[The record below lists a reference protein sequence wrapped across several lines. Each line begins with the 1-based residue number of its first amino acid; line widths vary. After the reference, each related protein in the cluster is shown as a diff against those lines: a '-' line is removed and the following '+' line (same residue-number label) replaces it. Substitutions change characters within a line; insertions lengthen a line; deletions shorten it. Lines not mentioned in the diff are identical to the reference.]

1 MRSCRASQWRWWKG
15 PACHCR
21 RRKRHGFDPWA
32 RKMPWRRAWQP
43 PPVSLPG
50 ESHGQES
57 LAGCSPRGRRLG
69 HPEGARGARHGLPSS
84 RALRRVLA
92 LLTVCPVSGT
102 AHLGIGV
109 CALGPRPH
117 AASAGTTQPVLTHG
131 DSESV
136 PRLWVPSLGISE
148 GSPMLPSSV
157 SLPSPFTPES
167 LVCLG
172 FVLERAGRA
181 LPHYCPGGHCWPAAL
196 PVTGVSCGWSG
207 RSCSSRRAH
216 PAQDA
221 CAACLAS
228 VGGVVLPLSYVV
240 VLTDLHTPPH
250 AVLSRS
256 DKAHVGKCVRRR
268 G

>member
-1 MRSCRASQWRWWKG
+1 MALVVKD
-15 PACHCR
+15 PLAICR

-69 HPEGARGARHGLPSS
+69 HTECARGARHGLPSS

-136 PRLWVPSLGISE
+136 P
-148 GSPMLPSSV
+148 GSGCPHSAFRRALLC
-157 SLPSPFTPES
+157 SLPVFLCLHRSRLNLWSAWGLFWSALGKPCPITVQAATAGPWRS
-167 LVCLG
+167 L
-172 FVLERAGRA
+172 
-181 LPHYCPGGHCWPAAL
+181 
-196 PVTGVSCGWSG
+196 
-207 RSCSSRRAH
+207 
-216 PAQDA
+216 
-221 CAACLAS
+221 
-228 VGGVVLPLSYVV
+228 
-240 VLTDLHTPPH
+240 
-250 AVLSRS
+250 
-256 DKAHVGKCVRRR
+256 
-268 G
+268 